1 LDPTLTGP
9 YETNIQ
15 PYTYRY
21 IRYAEV
27 LLNYAEACIGL
38 GQENEA
44 RLYINMVRRRAGM
57 PDITESGAALVTRYR
72 NERRVE
78 FYNEDKRFFD
88 VRRWV
93 IGSEA
98 YTNATKVTVVYQLN
112 PDHTTATIPTIT
124 PQLLEK
130 RSWNDK
136 AYFFPIYRDEM
147 NKNSKLIQNP
157 GYN

>member
-1 LDPTLTGP
+1 
-9 YETNIQ
+9 
-15 PYTYRY
+15 
-21 IRYAEV
+21 
-27 LLNYAEACIGL
+27 
-38 GQENEA
+38 
-44 RLYINMVRRRAGM
+44 
-57 PDITESGAALVTRYR
+57 
-72 NERRVE
+72 
-78 FYNEDKRFFD
+78 
-88 VRRWV
+88 V

-112 PDHTTATIPTIT
+112 PDHTTAKIPTIT

>member
-1 LDPTLTGP
+1 
-9 YETNIQ
+9 
-15 PYTYRY
+15 
-21 IRYAEV
+21 
-27 LLNYAEACIGL
+27 
-38 GQENEA
+38 
-44 RLYINMVRRRAGM
+44 M
-57 PDITESGAALVTRYR
+57 PGITESGAALVTRYR